1 MCYEGALE
9 KLKKYPFSC
18 KIAVMMKWNN
28 GSDFTCSVIIVFMV
42 SDILDKRYLVNCHL
56 WDRSI
61 ELSLHYILMLKV
73 LLLSPPSSSV
83 FQDTP
88 RINLRR
94 LIHSME

>member
-28 GSDFTCSVIIVFMV
+28 GSDFTCSVIIDFMV

-56 WDRSI
+56 WPLNRAI
-61 ELSLHYILMLKV
+61 FTLYIDAQGIITLTTIIISFSRYPK
-73 LLLSPPSSSV
+73 
-83 FQDTP
+83 
-88 RINLRR
+88 N
-94 LIHSME
+94 